1 MEEEQQQQQQ
11 QLESED
17 WCYQS
22 INLDAEHDGVSRS
35 EIESTN
41 YSQHNPSPR
50 RYALNMRVASS
61 WMSSSST
68 STSTSSSALDND
80 SFQQL
85 NL

>member
-11 QLESED
+11 QLQSED

-61 WMSSSST
+61 WMSSSS
-68 STSTSSSALDND
+68 ALDND